1 MKDLMDFDRAEL
13 VRLQRM
19 RRCHEEDRPTP
30 REVATALAMVGAA
43 RRSRR
48 EPRLTRTLAIAAAVS
63 LSTLGAFATTEKLG
77 LTAVFARW
85 HSQSSPSAT
94 PRPSAP
100 PPLLPRERERRPQV
114 PAAAVPSTSSSTV
127 SEPAPIAAPRV
138 RSVIRAPDTAP
149 RTADTAAEA
158 WSRAAAAL
166 KLGNQAAAQDALREL
181 ARSEDAETRSAALLT
196 RAELDLVNGEEARA
210 RAVLSA
216 LAERGATPFVRQRAR
231 QILAGEL

>member
-19 RRCHEEDRPTP
+19 RRCHEEDRPTA

-48 EPRLTRTLAIAAAVS
+48 EPRLTRRFAIAAAVS

-94 PRPSAP
+94 ALPSTP
-100 PPLLPRERERRPQV
+100 PPLLPRGRERTPQV
-114 PAAAVPSTSSSTV
+114 RAAAVPGTSGAV
-127 SEPAPIAAPRV
+127 SEPAPSASSPV
-138 RSVIRAPDTAP
+138 RSVKRAPDAGPRSAGTAV
-149 RTADTAAEA
+149 EA
-158 WSRAAAAL
+158 WSKAAAAL
-166 KLGNQAAAQDALREL
+166 KLGDQAAAQEALREL